1 MNPGT
6 FSLIEK
12 RVQTFKLE
20 GKVHVRRSKFSDM
33 ILFIPYESYG
43 KNRVTELRHKF
54 RKISLTSAHVILLHY
69 AEVNIPIE
77 LGADVNIRCRSPQVG
92 AEIISCRSYSCRTS
106 IAPYGEVTGVQ
117 FEVKQ
122 VSKCVWLLLMV
133 PCLDSIFPDSILT
146 YSKERFIF
154 LDVMHF
160 YAELILKPFKA
171 RVSDGISGPF
181 LKFLSFFWAKIMQF

>member
-1 MNPGT
+1 M
-6 FSLIEK
+6 
-12 RVQTFKLE
+12 
-20 GKVHVRRSKFSDM
+20 
-33 ILFIPYESYG
+33 
-43 KNRVTELRHKF
+43 
-54 RKISLTSAHVILLHY
+54 
-69 AEVNIPIE
+69 E
-77 LGADVNIRCRSPQVG
+77 LGAEVNIRCRSPQVG
-92 AEIISCRSYSCRTS
+92 AEIIPCRSYSCRTS

-171 RVSDGISGPF
+171 YAIFALVFYHIQHNHHCYLLANCILVAADDCELWYNYIDPAMDNEFYHIFNPLIINITIS
-181 LKFLSFFWAKIMQF
+181 KFSE